1 MGFLENIMKM
11 VGGGGASAD
20 SNPAA
25 AIAGAL
31 QQGMG
36 SMDQN
41 SLAGIGQQLL
51 KSFTDTQA
59 FNGTGADAAAA
70 AGVDPTHV
78 EQGNAGAIGGL
89 LEIAKQHPE
98 VVQNAVQGVM
108 QNNPQLAQQLMPM
121 LGSLLGKA

>member
-11 VGGGGASAD
+11 VGGGASE

-25 AIAGAL
+25 SIAGAL

-36 SMDQN
+36 SMDAS
-41 SLAGIGQQLL
+41 SLQGIGQQLL
-51 KSFTDTQA
+51 KSFNDTQS
-59 FNGTGADAAAA
+59 FNGTGADAAAQ
-70 AGVDPTHV
+70 AGIDPTHV
-78 EQGNAGAIGGL
+78 EAGHADAIGGL
-89 LEIAKQHPE
+89 LELAKQHPE

-108 QNNPQLAQQLMPM
+108 QNNPALAQQLMPM